1 MASLPS
7 RPLAPASALDRDESI
22 SQTPLVDLILFD
34 IDGTLTHSQ
43 SIDSEIYLHSLAEVF
58 GFTKVDADWSA
69 YKHTTDAGILQE
81 LFEVRLGRV
90 PTPAE
95 VAAFRSHFV
104 GAIAVAAA
112 QRPFREIDGAGQ
124 ILRHLAESPSH
135 AVGLATGGWG
145 DSARCKMRSAGLDYD
160 AFPAA
165 SADDAISRVSIMQVA
180 IERVTAHVGGLRP
193 DTIVY
198 VGDGIWDARAC
209 RQLNLPFIGIAAGP
223 QAERLRAERA
233 RAVFSDYSDII
244 EFCAALAR
252 AREPI

>member
-22 SQTPLVDLILFD
+22 SQTPPVDLILFD
-34 IDGTLTHSQ
+34 IDGTLTYSQ
-43 SIDSEIYLHSLAEVF
+43 SIDGEIYLDSLAEVF
-58 GFTKVDADWSA
+58 GFTKVDADWSV

-81 LFEVRLGRV
+81 LFEVRLRRV

-124 ILRHLAESPSH
+124 ILKHLAESPSH

-145 DSARCKMRSAGLDYD
+145 DSARCKMCSAGLGYD

-165 SADDAISRVSIMQVA
+165 SADDQL
-180 IERVTAHVGGLRP
+180 TALLEVNALSKANCRF
-193 DTIVY
+193 IAVY
-198 VGDGIWDARAC
+198 RHPPESLG
-209 RQLNLPFIGIAAGP
+209 
-223 QAERLRAERA
+223 
-233 RAVFSDYSDII
+233 
-244 EFCAALAR
+244 
-252 AREPI
+252 